1 MMTKMLAR
9 VALQLIQ
16 KVPKNLSPLKNWKGF
31 MQHPAGDRLSKVA
44 KNYGDGSL
52 KNLLGDARQ
61 FVSNSHIEGK
71 VMSNRSV
78 PFNVLDDMSKPFLSA
93 SSKLKSGGIKANK
106 ISQKS
111 WDKHWNAERKIEK
124 YFDDLTMKKIKSS
137 TGNIGI
143 PRKEWDRLAKRVTK
157 AKTPKRHSLQGM
169 MDDIGIKPAKPGL
182 SMKELKAGQRH
193 WRNTLVNKLTRSLR
207 EEDYEK
213 AGGLISIMRGANKKN
228 FDIESLIAQTIRN
241 YKGN

>member
-9 VALQLIQ
+9 VALQLVN

-71 VMSNRSV
+71 VMSNRNV
-78 PFNVLDDMSKPFLSA
+78 PFKVLDDMSKPFLSA
-93 SSKLKSGGIKANK
+93 SSKLKSGGIQANK
-106 ISQKS
+106 ISQKF
-111 WDKHWNAERKIEK
+111 WDKHWNAERKVRE
-124 YFDDLTMKKIKSS
+124 YFDSGSK
-137 TGNIGI
+137 
-143 PRKEWDRLAKRVTK
+143 WDVLAKRVAKSEPTRKK
-157 AKTPKRHSLQGM
+157 AHSLQGM
-169 MDDIGIKPAKPGL
+169 MDDIGITKHQSKFTRDDPIFDYSWLDKL
-182 SMKELKAGQRH
+182 SG
-193 WRNTLVNKLTRSLR
+193 KLTTALR
-207 EEDYEK
+207 KEDYK
-213 AGGLISIMRGANKKN
+213 SAGALTAMMKGSKPHKD
-228 FDIESLIAQTIRN
+228 FDIEGLIGQIIRN